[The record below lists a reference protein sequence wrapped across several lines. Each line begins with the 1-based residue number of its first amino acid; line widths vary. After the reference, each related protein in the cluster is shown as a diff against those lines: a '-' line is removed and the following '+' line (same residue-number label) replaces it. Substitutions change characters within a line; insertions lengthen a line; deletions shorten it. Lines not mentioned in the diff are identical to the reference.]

1 MQGHSQTA
9 TATLMQKLAGFA
21 ELCKP
26 RVNSLIVFTA
36 MIGMLLPSRELP
48 PMKLFLL
55 ASLGIGLV
63 ACSAAA
69 INCLVERT
77 IDALMARTRARA
89 TARGEASAVE
99 TLTMAIILGGIGLW
113 ALHAFVN
120 ELTMWLTFAASVG

>member
-69 INCLVERT
+69 INCLVER
-77 IDALMARTRARA
+77 
-89 TARGEASAVE
+89 
-99 TLTMAIILGGIGLW
+99 
-113 ALHAFVN
+113 
-120 ELTMWLTFAASVG
+120 

>member
-26 RVNSLIVFTA
+26 RVNSLIVLLP

-63 ACSAAA
+63 ACPPRRSTSSSTHHRRPDGA
-69 INCLVERT
+69 
-77 IDALMARTRARA
+77 DACRA
-89 TARGEASAVE
+89 TASRG
-99 TLTMAIILGGIGLW
+99 GQRR
-113 ALHAFVN
+113 
-120 ELTMWLTFAASVG
+120 

>member
-1 MQGHSQTA
+1 MSGHSNTA
-9 TATLMQKLAGFA
+9 TTTIAEKLAGFA

-36 MIGMLLPSRELP
+36 MIGMLLPSHDLP

-89 TARGEASAVE
+89 TARGEASAIEKPTDLEGKQIVLDVLAE
-99 TLTMAIILGGIGLW
+99 DSEGEEG
-113 ALHAFVN
+113 
-120 ELTMWLTFAASVG
+120 